1 MVEVVEAEDKVEVEV
16 EVVAIEAE
24 VVVERTTITET
35 VIEIIIVNNKSQR
48 LKKK

>member
-1 MVEVVEAEDKVEVEV
+1 
-16 EVVAIEAE
+16 VAIEAE